1 MNDVIDVAN
10 YVIRYYNDRK
20 IDITHLKLQKLLY
33 YIQINFLV
41 RLNQPCFEDEIVAL
55 HYGPVVPRVLMEFR
69 QYGASQLKYNNYNN
83 INNENLILEVLEIFK
98 NYTASQLVD
107 LTHKQ
112 APWRDAYNERVGETI
127 EQDVLIRY
135 FRGNI

>member
-1 MNDVIDVAN
+1 MNNVMDVAN
-10 YVIRYYNDRK
+10 YVIKYHNERK
-20 IDITHLKLQKLLY
+20 LGITHSKLQRLLY

-41 RLNQPCFEDEIVAL
+41 KLNKPCFEDEIVAL

-83 INNENLILEVLEIFK
+83 IRNENLILEVLEIFK

-112 APWRDAYNERVGETI
+112 APYRDVYNEQVGKIITHNI
-127 EQDVLIRY
+127 LIDY
-135 FRGNI
+135 FKSV